1 MFSMSI
7 IISHARKHIWEICD
21 ENVSNKKTK
30 KNQEIFKMK
39 YINQILLGK
48 WLFSSIKGHFCLT
61 KVHLANLER
70 QLEIKSTSS
79 EVIFDTID

>member
-7 IISHARKHIWEICD
+7 IISHVRKHIWEICD

-61 KVHLANLER
+61 KVHLANVEG